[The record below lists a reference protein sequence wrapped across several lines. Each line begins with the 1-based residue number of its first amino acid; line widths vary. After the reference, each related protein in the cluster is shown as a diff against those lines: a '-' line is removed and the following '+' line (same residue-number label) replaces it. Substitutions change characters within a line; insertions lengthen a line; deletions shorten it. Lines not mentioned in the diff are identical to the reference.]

1 MTRPLVPVTWKQ
13 AAGRHIKVK
22 KSCTRA
28 STPALKKKKKKK
40 GWNFTP
46 RGQHIK
52 CIRTGGDKYEITYC
66 TALRRRRRLGG
77 RRRRGLTEA
86 ELMKNKKPV

>member
-13 AAGRHIKVK
+13 AADRHIKVK
-22 KSCTRA
+22 KSCTRT
-28 STPALKKKKKKK
+28 STSALREK

-52 CIRTGGDKYEITYC
+52 CIRMGGDKYEIMYC
-66 TALRRRRRLGG
+66 RAAPQRHGAPSVVAG
-77 RRRRGLTEA
+77 DSEGEDDA
-86 ELMKNKKPV
+86 D

>member
-13 AAGRHIKVK
+13 AADSHIKVK

-28 STPALKKKKKKK
+28 STSALKKK
-40 GWNFTP
+40 GRNFTP

-52 CIRTGGDKYEITYC
+52 CIRMGGNKYEIMYC
-66 TALRRRRRLGG
+66 AATPQRHGAPSVVAGDSEG
-77 RRRRGLTEA
+77 EDDA
-86 ELMKNKKPV
+86 D